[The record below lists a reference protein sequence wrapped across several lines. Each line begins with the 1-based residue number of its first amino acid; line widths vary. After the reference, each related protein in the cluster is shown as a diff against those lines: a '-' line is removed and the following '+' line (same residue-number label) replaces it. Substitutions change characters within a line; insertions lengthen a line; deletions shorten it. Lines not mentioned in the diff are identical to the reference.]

1 MQLSRRQV
9 LRLATGAAALP
20 ALARVAGAVD
30 YPARP
35 VHIVVGFAAGG
46 PSDIITRLIGQW
58 LSGQLGQQF
67 VVESRPGAG
76 GTIAT
81 ESVAH
86 ALPDGYTLLQIDSS
100 GAINASLYDNLN
112 FNLIRDIAPIA
123 GISRSPDIMVVN
135 PAFVAKSVTEFIA
148 YAKANPGKINMASGG
163 TGTTAHMA
171 GELFKLMAD
180 VDMLHVP
187 YRGGALALTDLMAGQ
202 VQVMFSPAAGAIE
215 HVRAGKLR
223 ALAVTTATR
232 FKALPNVPTMSSF
245 LPGYEASTWN
255 GLGAPRNTPTEI
267 IDKLNKHIS
276 AAFAEPNTSSR
287 LVDLGAEPMPMTPTE
302 LERFIADETGKWA
315 KVVKLAGI
323 KPS

>member
-1 MQLSRRQV
+1 MIPMGHRQRNRR
-9 LRLATGAAALP
+9 P
-20 ALARVAGAVD
+20 A
-30 YPARP
+30 
-35 VHIVVGFAAGG
+35 
-46 PSDIITRLIGQW
+46 
-58 LSGQLGQQF
+58 
-67 VVESRPGAG
+67 
-76 GTIAT
+76 

-232 FKALPNVPTMSSF
+232 FQALPDVPTVGSF

>member
-1 MQLSRRQV
+1 MQLSRRQFV
-9 LRLATGAAALP
+9 RLAAGTAALP
-20 ALARVAGAVD
+20 ALAHAEGAID

-46 PSDIITRLIGQW
+46 PSDILTRLIGQW
-58 LSGQLGQQF
+58 LSGQIGQQF
-67 VVESRPGAG
+67 VVENRPGAG

-86 ALPDGYTLLQIDSS
+86 TLPDGYTLLQIDTSS
-100 GAINASLYDNLN
+100 AINASLYDNLH
-112 FNLIRDIAPIA
+112 FNLIRDIAPVA

-135 PAFVAKSVTEFIA
+135 PAFVAKSISEFIA

-232 FKALPNVPTMSSF
+232 FNALPDVPTVASF
-245 LPGYEASTWN
+245 LPGYQASTWN
-255 GLGAPRNTPTEI
+255 GLGAPRNTPAEI
-267 IDKLNKHIS
+267 IDTLNKHIS
-276 AAFAEPNTSSR
+276 AALGDPSTSSR
-287 LVDLGAEPMPMTPTE
+287 LADLGAEPMPMAPAQ
-302 LERFIADETGKWA
+302 LQKFITDETEKWA

-323 KPS
+323 KPN

>member
-1 MQLSRRQV
+1 MQFSRRQFV
-9 LRLATGAAALP
+9 RLTAGAAALP
-20 ALARVAGAVD
+20 AFTNVAGAID
-30 YPARP
+30 YPVRP
-35 VHIVVGFAAGG
+35 VRMVVGFAAGG

-67 VVESRPGAG
+67 VVENRPGAG

-81 ESVAH
+81 EGVAH
-86 ALPDGYTLLQIDSS
+86 ALPDGYTLLQIDTS

-112 FNLIRDIAPIA
+112 FNLIRDLAPIA

-135 PAFVAKSVTEFIA
+135 PAFAAKSVAEFIA
-148 YAKANPGKINMASGG
+148 YAKANPGRINMASGG

-171 GELFKLMAD
+171 GELFKLMAG

-223 ALAVTTATR
+223 ALAVTTAAR
-232 FKALPNVPTMSSF
+232 FQALPDVPTVGSF

-255 GLGAPRNTPTEI
+255 GLGAPRNTPAEI
-267 IDKLNKHIS
+267 IDTLNKHIIG
-276 AAFAEPNTSSR
+276 AFTDPNTSSR
-287 LVDLGAEPMPMTPTE
+287 LADVGAEPMPMAPSE
-302 LERFIADETGKWA
+302 FAKFIADETEKWA